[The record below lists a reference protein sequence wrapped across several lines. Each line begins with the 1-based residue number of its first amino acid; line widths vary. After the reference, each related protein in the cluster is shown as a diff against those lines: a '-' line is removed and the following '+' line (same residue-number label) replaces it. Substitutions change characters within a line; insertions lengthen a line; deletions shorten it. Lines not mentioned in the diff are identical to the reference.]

1 MIGDRTAVTWQG
13 GNAQGWITEWH
24 KETSECDENVCY
36 LDCDDGF
43 TDISICQNRPN
54 YIPEIC
60 AV

>member
-1 MIGDRTAVTWQG
+1 MTGGRTAVIWQG
-13 GNAQGWITEWH
+13 GNAQGWITEGH
-24 KETSECDENVCY
+24 KETSEYDENVCS

-54 YIPEIC
+54 CITEIC